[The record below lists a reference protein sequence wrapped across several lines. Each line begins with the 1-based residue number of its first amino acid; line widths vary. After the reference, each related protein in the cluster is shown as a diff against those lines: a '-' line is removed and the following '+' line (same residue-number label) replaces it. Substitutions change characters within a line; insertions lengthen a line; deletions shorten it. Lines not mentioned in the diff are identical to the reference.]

1 MYTPN
6 TSSSQGQAGTLNQL
20 KDMDLGLSRSP
31 AKISGDGHRAHAHVE
46 CRTSPAHE
54 PNISDTGRKGSHQ
67 AWHSFASALRAVFC
81 IAICSSLFPLPPG
94 CTGIA
99 CFAQTH
105 QSPYKP
111 VVSIRS
117 TARLHLLANSAPPLR
132 RKHCGR
138 QGHLSMPLGTLLPG
152 FLVAFLQYVSRPEAE
167 AGNCVKRLAGSV
179 W

>member
-1 MYTPN
+1 VQPCATP
-6 TSSSQGQAGTLNQL
+6 TQTRAALVRGHGLTALWQL
-20 KDMDLGLSRSP
+20 
-31 AKISGDGHRAHAHVE
+31 DGAAEQQHAAWLARQEQWGHG
-46 CRTSPAHE
+46 CQL
-54 PNISDTGRKGSHQ
+54 DQ